1 MNITVELRDGP
12 IVDIPDQPEVSAGA
26 VVRFEGIV
34 RPEENGRSIS
44 GLDYSAYEPMASR
57 ELKRLAD
64 SMMREFDLL
73 AVTVLHSRGFVPVG
87 RCSFFLL
94 IAAKHRRPALAAMDW
109 FIDALKRDVPIWK
122 DPIWVNTAVEKLRAR

>member
-12 IVDIPDQPEVSAGA
+12 LVDRICPPNVHAGA

-34 RPEENGRSIS
+34 RPEEEGQPIS

-57 ELKRLAD
+57 ELTRLAD
-64 SMMREFDLL
+64 SVMRKFNLL
-73 AVTVLHSRGFVPVG
+73 ALTALHSRGFVPVG
-87 RCSFFLL
+87 GCSFMLM
-94 IAAKHRRPALAAMDW
+94 IAAKHRQPALAAMEW

-122 DPIWVNTAVEKLRAR
+122 HPIRVNTEIEKPRAY

>member
-12 IVDIPDQPEVSAGA
+12 LVGWSGPPEAHAGA

-34 RPEENGRSIS
+34 RPQEDGRSIS
-44 GLDYSAYEPMASR
+44 GLDYTAYEPMASR

-64 SMMREFDLL
+64 SAMCDFDLQSI
-73 AVTVLHSRGFVPVG
+73 TVLHSRGFVPVG
-87 RCSFFLL
+87 RCSFILL
-94 IAAKHRRPALAAMDW
+94 IVAMHRRPALAAMDW

-122 DPIWVNTAVEKLRAR
+122 HPVWVNTVKGL